1 MSPSQVARRLRDL
14 LAEDAAAL
22 ALELSHHLDERLLPH
37 QGALLPPL
45 GGGGTL
51 LLLLVA
57 SHAAARCRDAPDA
70 TRGRG
75 GVIWEYEVFC

>member
-1 MSPSQVARRLRDL
+1 MSPSQVSRRLRDL

-45 GGGGTL
+45 AGGIL

-57 SHAAARCRDAPDA
+57 PYATARRRDAPDA
-70 TRGRG
+70 ARRRG
-75 GVIWEYEVFC
+75 GVI

>member
-22 ALELSHHLDERLLPH
+22 ALELSHHLDERLFPH

-45 GGGGTL
+45 AGRSGTL

-57 SHAAARCRDAPDA
+57 PHAAARRGDAPDA
-70 TRGRG
+70 ARGRG
-75 GVIWEYEVFC
+75 GVIWE

>member
-22 ALELSHHLDERLLPH
+22 ALELSHHFDERLLPH

-45 GGGGTL
+45 AGGGGIL

-57 SHAAARCRDAPDA
+57 PHAAARRGDAPNA
-70 TRGRG
+70 ARSRG
-75 GVIWEYEVFC
+75 GVI